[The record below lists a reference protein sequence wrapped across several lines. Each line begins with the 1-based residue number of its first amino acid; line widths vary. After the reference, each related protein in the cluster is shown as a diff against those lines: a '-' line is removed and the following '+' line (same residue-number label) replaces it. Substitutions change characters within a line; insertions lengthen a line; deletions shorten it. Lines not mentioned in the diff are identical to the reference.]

1 MQIFV
6 QNRKFKKRISSYLVL
21 LALCLSPTWVFAKT
35 VMVLGDSIS
44 AGYGI
49 EPQQAWV
56 NLLQK
61 RLDQQYP
68 KQHKVVNASVSG
80 ETTSGALARLPKL
93 LQTHKPNV
101 VVIELGGNDG
111 LRGQPPQMIQKNL
124 VQLIQQSQKANA
136 TVIVLGMK
144 MPPNYGTAYSKAFE
158 NNYKVVSQ
166 QYKVKLLPFFLEGV
180 AGNKSL
186 MQKDLV
192 HPNGKAQPIL
202 LNLAYPYIKGA
213 L

>member
-101 VVIELGGNDG
+101 VVVELGGNDG

-136 TVIVLGMK
+136 TVVVLGMK

>member
-6 QNRKFKKRISSYLVL
+6 QNSKFKKRISSYLVL

-124 VQLIQQSQKANA
+124 AQLIQQSQKANA
-136 TVIVLGMK
+136 TVVVLGMK

-166 QYKVKLLPFFLEGV
+166 QYKVKLLPFFLEGI

>member
-6 QNRKFKKRISSYLVL
+6 KNRKLKKRISSYLVL

-101 VVIELGGNDG
+101 VLIELGGNDG
-111 LRGQPPQMIQKNL
+111 LRGQPPLMIQKNL
-124 VQLIQQSQKANA
+124 AQLIQQSQKANA
-136 TVIVLGMK
+136 TVVVLGMK

-192 HPNGKAQPIL
+192 HPNAKAQSIL

>member
-124 VQLIQQSQKANA
+124 AQLIQQSQKANA

>member
-1 MQIFV
+1 
-6 QNRKFKKRISSYLVL
+6 
-21 LALCLSPTWVFAKT
+21 
-35 VMVLGDSIS
+35 
-44 AGYGI
+44 
-49 EPQQAWV
+49 
-56 NLLQK
+56 
-61 RLDQQYP
+61 
-68 KQHKVVNASVSG
+68 
-80 ETTSGALARLPKL
+80 
-93 LQTHKPNV
+93 
-101 VVIELGGNDG
+101 
-111 LRGQPPQMIQKNL
+111 
-124 VQLIQQSQKANA
+124 
-136 TVIVLGMK
+136 

-158 NNYKVVSQ
+158 HNYKVVSP

>member
-111 LRGQPPQMIQKNL
+111 LRGQPPQIIQKNL
-124 VQLIQQSQKANA
+124 AQLIQQSQKANA
-136 TVIVLGMK
+136 TVVILGMK

>member
-124 VQLIQQSQKANA
+124 AQLIQQSQKANA
-136 TVIVLGMK
+136 TVVVVGMK

>member
-101 VVIELGGNDG
+101 VLIELGGNDG
-111 LRGQPPQMIQKNL
+111 LRGQPPLMIQKNL
-124 VQLIQQSQKANA
+124 AQLIQQSQKANA
-136 TVIVLGMK
+136 TVVVLGMK
-144 MPPNYGTAYSKAFE
+144 IPPNYGTAYSKAFE
-158 NNYKVVSQ
+158 NNYKMVSQ

>member
-1 MQIFV
+1 MQIS
-6 QNRKFKKRISSYLVL
+6 KVL
-21 LALCLSPTWVFAKT
+21 FSLSKTFGIITICSLPTFASAKT
-35 VMVLGDSIS
+35 ILILGDSLS

-49 EPQQAWV
+49 DAKQGWV
-56 NLLQK
+56 NLLQQ

-93 LQTHKPNV
+93 LQTYQPEI

-124 VQLIQQSQKANA
+124 AQLVQLSQKQQAS
-136 TVIVLGMK
+136 VLLFGMK
-144 MPPNYGTAYSKAFE
+144 IPPNYGMAYSSAFE
-158 NNYKVVSQ
+158 KNYKVVSQ

-180 AGNKSL
+180 AGHKNL
-186 MQKDLV
+186 IQNDQI
-192 HPNGKAQPIL
+192 HPNAKAQPIL

>member
-124 VQLIQQSQKANA
+124 AQLIQQSQKANA
-136 TVIVLGMK
+136 TVVVLGMK

-202 LNLAYPYIKGA
+202 LNLAYP
-213 L
+213 